1 MEIWY
6 LKNIV
11 HYVIFNPVCYQEA
24 MIYFFGII
32 YVSKTQIQS
41 NSALCKSIKR
51 PLNWKYIKFKL
62 LINIFINTNITVW
75 GNHLKSFPKHG
86 NDCED

>member
-1 MEIWY
+1 MEILY

-24 MIYFFGII
+24 MIYLFGSI

-41 NSALCKSIKR
+41 NSALCKAINR
-51 PLNWKYIKFKL
+51 PLN
-62 LINIFINTNITVW
+62 
-75 GNHLKSFPKHG
+75 
-86 NDCED
+86 